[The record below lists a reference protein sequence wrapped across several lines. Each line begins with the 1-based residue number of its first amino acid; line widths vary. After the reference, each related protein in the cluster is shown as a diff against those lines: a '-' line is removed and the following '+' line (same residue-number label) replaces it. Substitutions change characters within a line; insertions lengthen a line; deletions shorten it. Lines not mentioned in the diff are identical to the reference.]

1 MSICIQQAL
10 NSHVHIPMIF
20 FFLNDT
26 VLPFYFLELNLK
38 IRIEGCIYVQDL
50 IFIKFNLKVCFYY
63 MNIVKKEKIDK
74 HTEENKNPL

>member
-1 MSICIQQAL
+1 MIEFLQRVFAFNKL
-10 NSHVHIPMIF
+10 LIPMCIFLWF

-38 IRIEGCIYVQDL
+38 IRIEGCIYVQDF
-50 IFIKFNLKVCFYY
+50 IFIKFNLNVCFYY

-74 HTEENKNPL
+74 QKQ